1 MATQLRQEPI
11 SFEKHRRTR
20 GPLEKLEARLSI
32 LGESV
37 EHAIKIAGNQL
48 FVVTTR
54 HYIIIDK
61 SGQPTEVPKDVL
73 FSMDY
78 RNKHT
83 WSGLVWLVAG
93 IITTLVGGIHQLADW
108 SVVDLGVIVVALTM
122 FLIGIAG
129 ILRIEERIICYVPG
143 RLTPLSL
150 IHRRNVLRRARLPAV
165 ILEIRSLL
173 GTAVR

>member
-1 MATQLRQEPI
+1 MATPLRQEPI
-11 SFEKHRRTR
+11 SFERHRRT
-20 GPLEKLEARLSI
+20 GASSEKLEARVSF

-37 EHAIKIAGNQL
+37 EHTIKIAGNQL
-48 FVVTTR
+48 FAVTTR

-61 SGQPTEVPKDVL
+61 SGQFTEVPKDVP

-78 RNKHT
+78 RSKHT

-93 IITTLVGGIHQLADW
+93 IIMLVGGIHRLADW
-108 SVVDLGVIVVALTM
+108 SVVDLGVVVVALAM

-129 ILRIEERIICYVPG
+129 ILRIEESIICYVPG
-143 RLTPLSL
+143 RVTPLSL
-150 IHRRNVLRRARLPAV
+150 IHRRSVFRGARLPAA